1 MLNEEGR
8 KEIVYVRYLK
18 NSKTEWLDIFDE
30 SEESKDS
37 KISLKYDKIKGVITY
52 KSLRDS
58 IVPKSRMVL
67 PYKFTDED
75 KELKICKLCL
85 FDQL

>member
-75 KELKICKLCL
+75 KELKICKFCL